1 MLDSRYNIGV
11 TGKVVAGTPKKF
23 QVTGTIT
30 TWTEANQQSTNRVVV
45 PAGAT
50 AVLLNVTAVS
60 PTGAGYL
67 SIRPGN
73 ATGVPA
79 TAGLNFKPG
88 DVVANTITVAVP
100 TTGAN
105 AGKIGLYYGTPVTRA
120 TMDVVIDIV
129 GYTTNT
135 GLLDLVNRVTAL
147 ETQGVAGPAGPKGD
161 PGVDATGLVQ
171 GEVCVAGGI
180 AGTIQTS
187 FDAASGS
194 LALRCSRPG
203 YVTTFAGTGAFG
215 FADGTGTNASFA
227 GPAGVAVDTAGNV
240 YVADNNNHLIRKIS
254 PAGVVTTLAGTVG
267 AAGSTNATGTDAKFR
282 SPNGVAVDTV
292 GNVYVADTSNHLIRK
307 ISPAGVVTTLAGTAA
322 IAGAN
327 NATGTDASFSFPQGV
342 AVDTAGNVYVADYGN
357 HLIRMI
363 SPVGVVTTLAGNDQA
378 AGSTNATGT
387 DASFFLPKGVAVD
400 TAGNVYVADTSNH
413 LIRMISP
420 AGVVTTLAGT
430 VRTAGS
436 TNATGTDASF
446 SEPFGVAVDTAG
458 NVYVADNGNH
468 LIRKISPAGVVTTL
482 AGTVGAFGFADG
494 TGTNASFAGPAG
506 VAVDTAGNVY
516 VADNGN
522 HLIRMIN

>member
-1 MLDSRYNIGV
+1 
-11 TGKVVAGTPKKF
+11 
-23 QVTGTIT
+23 VTGTIT
-30 TWTEANQQSTNRVVV
+30 TWTEANQQSTRRVVV

-79 TAGLNFKPG
+79 TAGLNFAPG
-88 DVVANTITVAVP
+88 DIVANAITVAVP
-100 TTGAN
+100 ATGAN
-105 AGKIGLYYGTPVTRA
+105 AGQIGLYYGTPVTGA
-120 TMDVVIDIV
+120 SMHVVADIV

-147 ETQGVAGPAGPKGD
+147 ENEGVAGPAGPKGD

-227 GPAGVAVDTAGNV
+227 RPAGVAVDTAGNV
-240 YVADNNNHLIRKIS
+240 YVADNNNHLIRKITPAGVVTTLAGTAS
-254 PAGVVTTLAGTVG
+254 TEGANNATGTTASFRNPTGVAVDTAGNIYVADTSNHLIRKITPAGVVTTLAGTVG
-267 AAGSTNATGTDAKFR
+267 VTGST
-282 SPNGVAVDTV
+282 
-292 GNVYVADTSNHLIRK
+292 
-307 ISPAGVVTTLAGTAA
+307 
-322 IAGAN
+322 

-363 SPVGVVTTLAGNDQA
+363 SPVGVVTTLAGNVRT

-387 DASFFLPKGVAVD
+387 DASFFLPQGVAVD

-413 LIRMISP
+413 LIRKITP

-446 SEPFGVAVDTAG
+446 MEPFGVAVDTAG
-458 NVYVADNGNH
+458 NVYVADTSNH

-482 AGTVGAFGFADG
+482 AGNVGAPGSTNA
-494 TGTNASFAGPAG
+494 TGTTASFFLPQG

-516 VADNGN
+516 VADYGN